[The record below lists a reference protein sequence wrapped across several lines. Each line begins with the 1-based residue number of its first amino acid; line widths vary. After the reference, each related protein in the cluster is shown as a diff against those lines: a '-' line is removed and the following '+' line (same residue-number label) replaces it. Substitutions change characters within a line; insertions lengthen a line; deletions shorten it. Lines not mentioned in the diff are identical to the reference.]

1 MMNLT
6 LHTKKLRDSF
16 YYATTTLLLSVLGE
30 KVLVFIFTDSLA
42 GCLEET
48 RNMGLCIFMV
58 ILKLFFH
65 FCFIVKDFM
74 MKL

>member
-1 MMNLT
+1 MNLT

-16 YYATTTLLLSVLGE
+16 YYATMTLLLSALGE
-30 KVLVFIFTDSLA
+30 KVLVFIFTHSLA
-42 GCLEET
+42 RCLEVT
-48 RNMGLCIFMV
+48 RNMGLCMVMV

>member
-1 MMNLT
+1 MRKDL
-6 LHTKKLRDSF
+6 
-16 YYATTTLLLSVLGE
+16 
-30 KVLVFIFTDSLA
+30 LVFIFTDSLA

-48 RNMGLCIFMV
+48 CNMSLCMVMV

-65 FCFIVKDFM
+65 FFFIVKDFM

>member
-1 MMNLT
+1 MNLT

-16 YYATTTLLLSVLGE
+16 YYATMTLLLSVLGE
-30 KVLVFIFTDSLA
+30 KVLVFFFNHSLA
-42 GCLEET
+42 RCLEVT
-48 RNMGLCIFMV
+48 RNMGLSMVMV

>member
-16 YYATTTLLLSVLGE
+16 YYATMTLLLSVLGE
-30 KVLVFIFTDSLA
+30 KVLVFIFTHSLA

-48 RNMGLCIFMV
+48 HNTGLCMVMV